1 MIKIDRVVIVEGK
14 YDKIKLS
21 SILDAVII
29 ETDGFG
35 IFNNKEKQVLIRKLA
50 ETKGILI
57 LTDSDSAGF
66 VIRSFIKGIVPAEHI
81 KHAYIPDI
89 FGKEKRKTEYSKE
102 GKLGV
107 EGIKP
112 EIIIDAL
119 EKAGVFCEE
128 TCDREKREITKL
140 DLFEDGLS
148 GRADSSQMRK
158 KLLKYL
164 GLPERITANALVQI
178 LNTFLSFEDYK
189 KAIEEIKQNGPK
201 E

>member
-35 IFNNKEKQVLIRKLA
+35 IFNNKEKQLLIRKLA
-50 ETKGILI
+50 QTKGILI

-66 VIRSFIKGIVPAEHI
+66 TIRSFIRGIVPAEQI

-89 FGKEKRKTEYSKE
+89 FGKEKRKAEASKE

-107 EGIKP
+107 EGVKP
-112 EIIIDAL
+112 EIIIEAL
-119 EKAGVFCEE
+119 EKAGVLCEE
-128 TCDREKREITKL
+128 TEEANKKQITKL

-148 GRADSSQMRK
+148 GGADSKELRK
-158 KLLKYL
+158 RLLKHL
-164 GLPERITANALVQI
+164 GLPERITSNAMVDI

-189 KAIEEIKQNGPK
+189 KAVKEIKENGQ
-201 E
+201 